1 MHKRYGRLKIISKI
15 WIFIVLFILIM
26 SISLVV
32 LQRTL
37 HTTYEL
43 VKEVADTHLNDLT
56 DNATKTRQLAVISSD
71 INRLTRTYSTSYNTL
86 AEEGKQISIYLSHI
100 TDDIDNQT
108 LITQL
113 KSYSNAFELFL
124 NYSRNINNLKSELDN
139 LFSSAQS
146 EITLLENLISTGMI
160 DSALNGADHDYYDQ
174 LLSLVTGY
182 RESILII
189 DKMTTELLTPAN
201 SENVGNND
209 LYDELYSLY
218 LRVQTITASMPEVSV
233 HGRNLSLYIQQYKE
247 HIKALITELIALN
260 KSLHQL
266 ALSESSIHLLIA
278 QTEEE
283 ASLAA
288 EQIRHEIDVLFID
301 VLTRMGMLMLI
312 MVIMIIT
319 IMYYMLRRHIE
330 KPLNTLTGV
339 VSEIGVD
346 HLDKAIIL
354 GRDDEWKT
362 IENAL
367 NEMSKKL
374 AKSYSELEVSRTSY
388 HALVNNV
395 PGIVY
400 RCRND
405 TNWTMEYLSD
415 EFSGLTG
422 YDISEVLGN
431 RKISYSDLIHPL
443 DRDKVEQKV
452 NKAVEQ
458 RVPFTLEYRII
469 KKDGEVRWVYEQGRA
484 IDFLS
489 TTDLKL
495 NGIILDVTQQKQLMD
510 ALGESETRY
519 RLLLEHTTEGIFGF
533 DENGITTF
541 INQAASEMLGY
552 RPDEIVGSNNHHL
565 IHHSMMDGTAIPEE
579 ECCMMRPIKDGC
591 EYHVEDEVLW
601 KKGGTPFP
609 VEYWSAPVWGD
620 GKVIGSVVSFHD
632 ISERKRSEKNMQHLA
647 YHDLMTG
654 LPNRVMFN
662 MELKQVLAQFRRR
675 DELFAVHLLDLDHFK
690 EVNDRLGHPM
700 GDKLLKQVSL
710 RLLQAI
716 RETDMLSRLGGDEFA
731 LIQRNLES
739 VSDASYLAS
748 KILDVVNEEFIID
761 DNTIYIDTSIGIFIP
776 ETKSIKQED
785 VLSKADLALY
795 KAKEAGRGMFTFFG
809 DEMSL
814 QMHNE
819 LSLSHDLIVA
829 LKQNEFFLQYQPQFD
844 AVSKDISGVEA
855 LVRWNHPKRGVLMPV
870 DFIHIAEKR
879 GMIKQIS
886 DWVLYEACKQAK
898 LWSDREYHFGRI
910 AINLCAKQV
919 NDTMFQQ
926 SIENLLTIS
935 GLPANLLELEFTE
948 TVFMEATD
956 DTKQSIRQ
964 LSKLGVH
971 FAIDDF
977 GTGFSSLSYLHRFK
991 VDKLKIDK
999 EFIHDVNQHRHD
1011 AEIAKAAIALGKS
1024 LELTVV
1030 AEGVETQEQVDF
1042 LLQHDCDLLQGFLY
1056 GQPVSAEEFETR
1068 YLGKLVGA

>member
-1 MHKRYGRLKIISKI
+1 MHKRIGKLKIISKI
-15 WIFIVLFILIM
+15 WIFIALFIIIT

-32 LQRTL
+32 LHKTL

-43 VKEVADTHLNDLT
+43 VKAVADTHLSELK
-56 DNATKTRQLAVISSD
+56 DNATKTRQLAAISSN
-71 INRLTRTYSTSYNTL
+71 INRLTRTYSIRNNTL
-86 AEEGKQISIYLSHI
+86 SEEGKQISEYLSNI
-100 TDDIDNQT
+100 TEGIENPT
-108 LITQL
+108 LVEQL
-113 KSYSNAFELFL
+113 KRYSIAFKRFL
-124 NYSRNINNLKSELDN
+124 NHSKYVNHLQQELEL
-139 LFSSAQS
+139 LFTASQN
-146 EITLLENLISTGMI
+146 EITLLENLISKGMI
-160 DSALNGADHDYYDQ
+160 DSTLNGTDNDYYDQ

-189 DKMTTELLTPAN
+189 DKKTTELIAPTGLKN
-201 SENVGNND
+201 LESNN
-209 LYDELYSLY
+209 LYEELYSLH
-218 LRVQTITASMPEVSV
+218 LRLQTITASMPEVSV
-233 HGRNLSLYIQQYKE
+233 HGRKLESYVNQYKN
-247 HIKALITELIALN
+247 HVKTLKSELIDLKNALRA
-260 KSLHQL
+260 L
-266 ALSESSIHLLIA
+266 AHSESSIHQLIA

-283 ASLAA
+283 ASVAA
-288 EQIRHEIDVLFID
+288 RLIKDEIDILFID
-301 VLTRMGMLMLI
+301 VLTRMSIFMLI
-312 MVIMIIT
+312 MVFMIIGT
-319 IMYYMLRRHIE
+319 MYYMLRRHIE
-330 KPLNTLTGV
+330 RPLKTLTGV
-339 VSEIGVD
+339 VSEIGAD
-346 HLDKAIIL
+346 HLDKAIVL

-362 IENAL
+362 IESAL
-367 NEMSKKL
+367 NQMSKKL
-374 AKSYSELEVSRTSY
+374 GKSYSELEVSRASY
-388 HALVNNV
+388 QALVNNV

-400 RCRND
+400 SCQQD
-405 TNWTMEYLSD
+405 TDWTMEYLSD
-415 EFSGLTG
+415 GFRSLTG

-431 RKISYSDLIHPL
+431 REISYSEIIHPQ
-443 DRDKVEQKV
+443 DRNEVENEV
-452 NKAVEQ
+452 SKAVEQ
-458 RVPFTLEYRII
+458 RTPFTLEYRII
-469 KKDGEVRWVYEQGRA
+469 KKDGEVRWVFEQGRA
-484 IDFLS
+484 IDYHNNS
-489 TTDLKL
+489 DKKL

-533 DENGITTF
+533 DEHGITTF

-552 RPDEIVGSNNHHL
+552 HAEEVVGSNNHNL
-565 IHHSMMDGTAIPEE
+565 IHHSMMDGTPIPEE
-579 ECCMMRPIKDGC
+579 ECCMMRPIRDGN

-601 KKGGTPFP
+601 RKGGIPFP
-609 VEYWSAPVWGD
+609 VEYWSAPIWGD
-620 GKVIGSVVSFHD
+620 GNVIGSVVSFHD

-731 LIQRNLES
+731 LIQRNLDS
-739 VSDASYLAS
+739 ISDASYLAS

-819 LSLSHDLIVA
+819 LSLSHDLILA
-829 LKQNEFFLQYQPQFD
+829 LKQEEFFVQYQPQFD
-844 AVSKDISGVEA
+844 AVNQRISGVEA
-855 LVRWNHPKRGVLMPV
+855 LVRWNHPKRGVLMPK

-886 DWVLYEACKQAK
+886 DWVLHKACKQAK
-898 LWSDREYHFGRI
+898 TWSDRQYHFGRI
-910 AINLCAKQV
+910 AVNLCAKQV
-919 NDTMFQQ
+919 NDTLFQQ
-926 SIENLLTIS
+926 SIENMLCIT

-956 DTKQSIRQ
+956 DTKQSIRH
-964 LSKLGVH
+964 LSNLGIH

-1024 LELTVV
+1024 LALTVV
-1030 AEGVETQEQVDF
+1030 AEGVENQDQVDF
-1042 LLQHDCDLLQGFLY
+1042 LLQHECDLLQGFLY
-1056 GQPVSAEEFETR
+1056 GHPVSAEEFETK
-1068 YLGKLVGA
+1068 YLAKLVDA